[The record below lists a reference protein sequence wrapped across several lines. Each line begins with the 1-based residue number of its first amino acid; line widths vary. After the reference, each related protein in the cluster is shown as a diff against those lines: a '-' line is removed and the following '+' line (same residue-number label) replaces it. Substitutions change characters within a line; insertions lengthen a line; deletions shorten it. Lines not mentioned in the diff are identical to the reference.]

1 VLAVVVEAVVRLG
14 LPRAGLSEDLAA
26 EAFGEERLYVWLVL
40 RHDEVEQVR
49 CLSMVRDQI
58 RRPVA
63 GSEVEHLNPHVALTG
78 RHFTRALG
86 QLLGVV
92 RGRNKNAHGTVEDLV
107 DPIEDQISIVR
118 LHD

>member
-1 VLAVVVEAVVRLG
+1 VLAVVVQSVVRLG

-26 EAFGEERLYVWLVL
+26 EALGEERLYVRLVL

-49 CLSMVRDQI
+49 GLSVIRDQV

-63 GSEVEHLNPHVALTG
+63 GSQVEHLNPHVTLTG
-78 RHFTRALG
+78 RHLTRTLG

-92 RGRNKNAHGTVEDLV
+92 RGRNKNAHGTVEDLI
-107 DPIEDQISIVR
+107 DPVEDQISIVR